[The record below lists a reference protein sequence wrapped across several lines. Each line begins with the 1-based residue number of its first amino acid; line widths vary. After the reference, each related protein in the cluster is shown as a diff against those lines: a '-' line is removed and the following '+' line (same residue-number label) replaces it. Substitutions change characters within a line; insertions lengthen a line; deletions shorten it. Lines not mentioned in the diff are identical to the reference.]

1 MVPRV
6 RVGKVSSTGS
16 GFTCTRDGDS
26 EEARANVSTNE
37 FERDTGREGALR
49 DLEVRLGGCM
59 GGGANVLDEAQSA
72 PPVRK
77 SLICSLCLARSS
89 RVRFMFLRI
98 SSTGEGG
105 LPPAMCAAIEVGRD
119 REREDRWGNGG
130 GRRALRRVEA
140 DL

>member
-16 GFTCTRDGDS
+16 GFTCTRDGDGD
-26 EEARANVSTNE
+26 EARASVLTRE
-37 FERDTGREGALR
+37 FERDTGREGAFR
-49 DLEVRLGGCM
+49 DLEVRLGGCIEE
-59 GGGANVLDEAQSA
+59 GANVFEEAQSA

-105 LPPAMCAAIEVGRD
+105 LPPAM
-119 REREDRWGNGG
+119 
-130 GRRALRRVEA
+130 
-140 DL
+140 